1 MFDKRHISFGKNVFL
16 YGGDKEWDLS
26 EPEK

>member
-16 YGGDKEWDLS
+16 YGGDEEWDLS
-26 EPEK
+26 EPEN